1 MFFYDKYKTFNGKIR
16 KTAHFYQYWRL
27 LIYNPQIYT
36 QLIFADFDQ
45 FVNLKINPEN
55 RWIKKGNI
63 AQLLRMALSALLIQ
77 KEYGSS
83 DEGTFMQIQENPY
96 LQSFI

>member
-16 KTAHFYQYWRL
+16 KIAHFYQYWRL

>member
-27 LIYNPQIYT
+27 LICNPQIYT

>member
-16 KTAHFYQYWRL
+16 KTVHFYQYWRL

>member
-45 FVNLKINPEN
+45 SVNLKINPEN
-55 RWIKKGNI
+55 RWIKKGNV